1 MQAKRQRQSTLRKEF
16 FHCCWFLFLA
26 SIIFCL
32 SFVMHRTQI
41 ACWETEETLDYHWY
55 SYVWTVNAF
64 GKGTVSKAKTDTE
77 SHHVYWIAFQNAA
90 LLGDENCIELRDR
103 SHLCYNSIINYDLEI
118 TNNLVVSPQI
128 RYIEIFDTTNPLF
141 KQIWPVA
148 SDFVKSR
155 FHCSSLVRAYFHF
168 PPSSCWPLRLCA
180 PFIGF

>member
-1 MQAKRQRQSTLRKEF
+1 
-16 FHCCWFLFLA
+16 
-26 SIIFCL
+26 
-32 SFVMHRTQI
+32 MHRTQI
-41 ACWETEETLDYHWY
+41 ACWETEETLGYHWY

-90 LLGDENCIELRDR
+90 LLGNENCIELRDR
-103 SHLCYNSIINYDLEI
+103 SHLCYKSIINYDLEI

-128 RYIEIFDTTNPLF
+128 RYIEIFHITYPLF

-155 FHCSSLVRAYFHF
+155 FHCSSLVRVYFHFRHF
-168 PPSSCWPLRLCA
+168 PPSSSWPLRLCA